1 MMQRAYLATSQTPLD
16 ISEELPYPVKRT
28 PKDSCSS
35 AGDGI
40 VTLVDIAGR
49 EGLTSLRAL

>member
-1 MMQRAYLATSQTPLD
+1 MQRAYLATSQTPLD

-28 PKDSCSS
+28 PRDSCSS

-40 VTLVDIAGR
+40 VTLVDIAGC